1 MSSMRI
7 KRALPP
13 APEPTRPKRT
23 NSYTSDEGNVV
34 LFNPS
39 PISTVADIGRHIT
52 EKSIQ
57 NAHKNSRITHTANA
71 HEKWERMAKMAGDGW
86 SDREIAEAVGYTEKY
101 VRERLK
107 RMRRSGIK
115 IPERQRGRKANG

>member
-1 MSSMRI
+1 MNPLINVRNLPSAPTPTKAYKSSDYQVCI
-7 KRALPP
+7 DGTVIYK
-13 APEPTRPKRT
+13 PESMLHVSNMEKA
-23 NSYTSDEGNVV
+23 
-34 LFNPS
+34 
-39 PISTVADIGRHIT
+39 ITVQSRENGRKAQL
-52 EKSIQ
+52 EK
-57 NAHKNSRITHTANA
+57 A
-71 HEKWERMAKMAGDGW
+71 HENWERMAKMAGDGW

>member
-1 MSSMRI
+1 MNPLINVRNLPSAPTPTKAYKSNDYQVCIEGTVIYKPESMLHVSNMDKAITAQSR
-7 KRALPP
+7 
-13 APEPTRPKRT
+13 E
-23 NSYTSDEGNVV
+23 N
-34 LFNPS
+34 
-39 PISTVADIGRHIT
+39 GRKAQL
-52 EKSIQ
+52 EK
-57 NAHKNSRITHTANA
+57 A
-71 HEKWERMAKMAGDGW
+71 HENWERMAKMAGDGW